1 MALAL
6 VESAIDLGW
15 DLGWDKAH
23 QHSLLQGKV
32 ALETRPHSA
41 WGGAVTAQ
49 MYLPLKRQQVWPKL
63 IDYSRWVQYFPS
75 LTQSQLLS
83 SGEPNQSANSV
94 NSVYK
99 KLYQAAGKTFLFL
112 TAQVEIYLNV
122 TETVHPLRHQIQFQ
136 LEKGSFS
143 DFAALLTLQDYESGT
158 LLTYSVQ
165 ATPSIPIPTQIIQE
179 GIRLD
184 LPNNMRSMRRV
195 ICQSVIC

>member
-6 VESAIDLGW
+6 VDSAIDLGW
-15 DLGWDKAH
+15 DAAH
-23 QHSLLQGKV
+23 QRSLLRGEV
-32 ALETRPHSA
+32 ALETRSHSA

-49 MYLPLKRQQVWPKL
+49 MYLPLERSQVWQKL
-63 IDYSRWVQYFPS
+63 IDYSRWSQYFPS
-75 LTQSQLLS
+75 LTHSQVLAS
-83 SGEPNQSANSV
+83 EPSQQPNATTNSTTRR
-94 NSVYK
+94 
-99 KLYQAAGKTFLFL
+99 LYQAAGKTFLFL
-112 TAQVEIYLNV
+112 TAQVEIFLKV

-136 LEKGSFS
+136 LEKGSFN
-143 DFAALLTLQDYESGT
+143 DFSALLKLQDYESGT

-195 ICQSVIC
+195 ICES

>member
-6 VESAIDLGW
+6 VESAIELGW
-15 DLGWDKAH
+15 DLGWDKSH
-23 QHSLLQGKV
+23 QQSLLQGKV

-49 MYLPLKRQQVWPKL
+49 MYLPLERQQVWPKL
-63 IDYSRWVQYFPS
+63 TDYSRWVQYFPS

-83 SGEPNQSANSV
+83 SSEPSQSANSV
-94 NSVYK
+94 CK

-143 DFAALLTLQDYESGT
+143 DFSALLRLQDYEAGT

-184 LPNNMRSMRRV
+184 LPNNMRSMRRL
-195 ICQSVIC
+195 ICQ

>member
-1 MALAL
+1 MAFAL
-6 VESAIDLGW
+6 VESAI

-49 MYLPLKRQQVWPKL
+49 MYLPLDRQQVWPKL
-63 IDYSRWVQYFPS
+63 TDYSRWVQYFPS
-75 LTQSQLLS
+75 LTQSQVLS
-83 SGEPNQSANSV
+83 PASEPSSEPSSESNQPAGSI
-94 NSVYK
+94 YK
-99 KLYQAAGKTFLFL
+99 RLYQTAGKTFLFL

-143 DFAALLTLQDYESGT
+143 DFAALLKLQDYESGT

-184 LPNNMRSMRRV
+184 LPNNMRSMRRA
-195 ICQSVIC
+195 ICQ